1 LKKNATFGLIR
12 CLSDY
17 QSGLL
22 NAMSTPRLFTK
33 PPTVTFRP
41 RMTHCADCG
50 YKLVVQKTRNRTVST
65 LHVGRFHAREVFM
78 TCKSCAHTYRS
89 EELCALV
96 PAGAN
101 FGYDVMAY
109 AGKALFLRYRN
120 EEEVVA
126 ELAEKNV
133 QISPR
138 EISLLGMKFITY
150 LAIAHQRRA
159 PDITADMQTRGGY
172 ICHLDATC
180 EGGNPL
186 LMSSIDS
193 LSDIVLGNV
202 KLPAEDEAH
211 IVPFLQRL
219 KKAYGI
225 PLALVHDMG
234 KGILKAV
241 AVVFSKVPDFICHF
255 HFLRDIGKDF
265 LGPEYDIIRNRLKHH
280 GISAALRYRA
290 KQLKADIDRNPELIH
305 ALDSGIRDASLPTDA
320 RQFIPI
326 VNTYT
331 LIQWA
336 LQAKS
341 EGRGYGFPFD
351 HPHLAL
357 AKRIRQVNSDI
368 ENIKDIHLRGDWKDN
383 GPYFKLHVDLK
394 KIMKDRTLWKTVE
407 AIEEKIVVFEKLREA
422 MRIAPKSGGNG
433 LNDEGK
439 KGNIRTIEKRVKK
452 FRAWLTRRNDY
463 PQNPA
468 AQKMIEQVDKYWKKL
483 FADPITVQT
492 PSGPILIQPQRT
504 NNILEQFFRSL
515 KRANRRRT
523 GNASSRRMLQTI
535 LAETP
540 LVKNLEN
547 PAYMKILLNG
557 KASIEAVFAEIDI
570 NTLRETFRE
579 AQVVPEKIPTKLKP
593 LIAMPDFPGKLVRM
607 IEKVAA

>member
-1 LKKNATFGLIR
+1 
-12 CLSDY
+12 
-17 QSGLL
+17 
-22 NAMSTPRLFTK
+22 
-33 PPTVTFRP
+33 
-41 RMTHCADCG
+41 
-50 YKLVVQKTRNRTVST
+50 
-65 LHVGRFHAREVFM
+65 M
-78 TCKSCAHTYRS
+78 TCKSCVHTYRS

-96 PAGAN
+96 PPGAN

-138 EISLLGMKFITY
+138 EVSLLGMKFVTY

-211 IVPFLQRL
+211 IVPFLKRI

-234 KGILKAV
+234 KGILAAV
-241 AVVFSKVPDFICHF
+241 AKVFPDVPDFICHF

-265 LGPEYDIIRNRLKHH
+265 LGAEYDIIRTRLSKH
-280 GISAALRYRA
+280 GIGAKLRYRA
-290 KQLKADIDRNPELIH
+290 KQLKADIDRNPEWIH
-305 ALDSGIRDASLPTDA
+305 ALEIGIRDAPLPTDTH
-320 RQFIPI
+320 QFIPI

-357 AKRIRQVNSDI
+357 AKRVRQVNSDI
-368 ENIKDIHLRGDWKDN
+368 ENIKDIHLRGDWQDN

-422 MRIAPKSGGNG
+422 MRIASKSGGNG
-433 LNDEGK
+433 LNDEGM

-452 FRAWLTRRNDY
+452 FRTWMTGRNDY

-468 AQKMIEQVDKYWKKL
+468 ARQMIEQIDKYWEKL
-483 FADPITVQT
+483 FADPIAVQT

-540 LVKNLEN
+540 LVRNLKN
-547 PAYMKILLNG
+547 PAYMKLLLNG
-557 KASIEAVFAEIDI
+557 KSSLEAVFSDIDI
-570 NTLRETFRE
+570 ESFREAFRE
-579 AQVVPEKIPTKLKP
+579 AQDAPEKIPAKLKP
-593 LIAMPDFPGKLVRM
+593 FIAMPDFPEKLVTMLQR
-607 IEKVAA
+607 AAA

>member
-1 LKKNATFGLIR
+1 
-12 CLSDY
+12 
-17 QSGLL
+17 
-22 NAMSTPRLFTK
+22 MSTPRLFAK
-33 PPTVTFRP
+33 PPSVDFRTS
-41 RMTHCADCG
+41 MTHCSGCG
-50 YKLVVQKTRNRTVST
+50 CDLKVMKTRRRSVST
-65 LHVGRFHAREVFM
+65 LHVGRFRAREVFM
-78 TCKSCAHTYRS
+78 TCKPCARTYRS
-89 EELCALV
+89 EELCTLV
-96 PAGAN
+96 SPGAN
-101 FGYDVMAY
+101 FGYDVMDY

-126 ELAEKNV
+126 ELAHRNV
-133 QISPR
+133 RISPR
-138 EISLLGMKFITY
+138 EVSLLGMKFVTY
-150 LAIAHQRRA
+150 LAIAHKRCA
-159 PDITADMQTRGGY
+159 PGITADMQSRGGY

-211 IVPFLQRL
+211 IVPFLTRI
-219 KKAYGI
+219 KRAYGI

-234 KGILKAV
+234 KGILAAV
-241 AVVFSKVPDFICHF
+241 AKVFSDVPDFICHF

-265 LGPEYDIIRNRLKHH
+265 LGAEYDIIRKRLGAH
-280 GISAALRYRA
+280 GIGAKLRYRA
-290 KQLKADIDRNPELIH
+290 KKLKADMDGRPELIKTLET
-305 ALDSGIRDASLPTDA
+305 AIGDASLPSDA
-320 RQFIPI
+320 RRFLPV

-368 ENIKDIHLRGDWKDN
+368 EHIKDIRLRGDWKDN
-383 GPYFKLHVDLK
+383 RPYFKLHVDLK

-407 AIEEKIVVFEKLREA
+407 AIEAKIVVFEKLREA

-452 FRAWLTRRNDY
+452 FRAWMTGRKDY

-468 AQKMIEQVDKYWKKL
+468 ARKMIEQIDTYWEKL
-483 FADPITVQT
+483 FADPIAVQT
-492 PSGPILIQPQRT
+492 PTGAILIQPQRT

-540 LVKNLEN
+540 LVKNLNN
-547 PAYMKILLNG
+547 PAYMKILLSG
-557 KASIEAVFAEIDI
+557 KPSLEAVFAETDI
-570 NTLRETFRE
+570 ETFRE
-579 AQVVPEKIPTKLKP
+579 VFREAQDTPEKIPAKLKS
-593 LIAMPDFPGKLVRM
+593 LIAMPDFPEKLVNM
-607 IEKVAA
+607 LQKAAA

>member
-1 LKKNATFGLIR
+1 MF
-12 CLSDY
+12 C
-17 QSGLL
+17 
-22 NAMSTPRLFTK
+22 M
-33 PPTVTFRP
+33 PPLVDFRP
-41 RMTHCADCG
+41 SITHCSDCG
-50 YKLVVQKTRNRTVST
+50 CELKVQKTQPRTVST
-65 LHVGRFHAREVFM
+65 LHIGRFRARERFM
-78 TCKSCAHTYRS
+78 VCKSCGKTYRS

-96 PAGAN
+96 PPGAN
-101 FGYDVMAY
+101 FGYDVMVY
-109 AGKALFLRYRN
+109 AGDALFLRYRN

-126 ELAEKNV
+126 ELAERNV

-138 EISLLGMKFITY
+138 EVSLLGMKFITY
-150 LAIAHQRRA
+150 LAMAHQRRA
-159 PDITADMQTRGGY
+159 PDIMADMQTRGGY

-211 IVPFLQRL
+211 IVPFLTRIKQ
-219 KKAYGI
+219 AYGI

-234 KGILKAV
+234 KGILAAV
-241 AVVFSKVPDFICHF
+241 AKVFPDVPDFICHF

-265 LGPEYDIIRNRLKHH
+265 LGTEYDIIRKRLSRH
-280 GISAALRYRA
+280 GIGAKLRYRA
-290 KQLKADIDRNPELIH
+290 KQLKADMDRHPELIK
-305 ALDSGIRDASLPTDA
+305 ALETAIGDSTLPSDA
-320 RQFIPI
+320 RRFLPI
-326 VNTYT
+326 VNTYS

-336 LQAKS
+336 LRAKS
-341 EGRGYGFPFD
+341 EGSGYGFPFD
-351 HPHLAL
+351 HPHLAF
-357 AKRIRQVNSDI
+357 AKRIRQMNLDI
-368 ENIKDIHLRGDWKDN
+368 EKIKDIHLRGDWRDN
-383 GPYFKLHVDLK
+383 GPYFTLHVDLK

-452 FRAWLTRRNDY
+452 FRALMTGRNDY
-463 PQNPA
+463 PQNLA
-468 AQKMIEQVDKYWKKL
+468 ARQMIEQIDKYWKKL

-523 GNASSRRMLQTI
+523 GNASSRRMLRTI

-540 LVKNLEN
+540 LVRNLEN

-557 KASIEAVFAEIDI
+557 KRSLEAVFSDIDI
-570 NTLRETFRE
+570 ESFREAFRE
-579 AQVVPEKIPTKLKP
+579 AQDAPEKIPAKLKP
-593 LIAMPDFPGKLVRM
+593 LIAMPDFPEKLVNMLQR
-607 IEKVAA
+607 AAA